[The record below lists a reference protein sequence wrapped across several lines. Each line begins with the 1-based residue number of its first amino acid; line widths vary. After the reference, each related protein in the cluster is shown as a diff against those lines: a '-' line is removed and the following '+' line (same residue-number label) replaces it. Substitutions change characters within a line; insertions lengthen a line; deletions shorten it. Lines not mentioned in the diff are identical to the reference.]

1 MIPVTIVR
9 EFFRA
14 AMESTKSLYN
24 FDKIHGS
31 RRTPVSQFTNERWL
45 LSRDLEE
52 RVMPPYI

>member
-1 MIPVTIVR
+1 
-9 EFFRA
+9 
-14 AMESTKSLYN
+14 MESTKSVSLYN

-52 RVMPPYI
+52 GVTPPYI